1 MHVVHPTG
9 AAMAAG
15 IIAGPD
21 MDAHFPGNT
30 PRRTGE
36 AHQTGREYPE
46 RQRPLALMQQ
56 GISEVVEG
64 ARVAL
69 APGASAAG
77 AVVVCAPVAHVVA
90 LAART
95 WPRPILPP
103 ECMDGGLALCS
114 VTEVV

>member
-1 MHVVHPTG
+1 MGTASPKPERQRSPLPSSCVPEGRRMHVVHPPG

-15 IIAGPD
+15 LIAGPD

-77 AVVVCAPVAHVVA
+77 AVVV
-90 LAART
+90 
-95 WPRPILPP
+95 
-103 ECMDGGLALCS
+103 
-114 VTEVV
+114 